1 MGWVHWLSARA
12 GLAVSLSLRIGFC
25 GKISHI
31 FELDWTFEIYL
42 SQRPD
47 KEDDRTFL
55 IHPHYW
61 KVLWFPYAYVI
72 VVLRLMITI
81 WCTYQPYWK
90 THISLFTIWPSET
103 QLLFND
109 WNLGGMSSKDW
120 GRRGKGQIWNSIP
133 LKFKSSPYLPLL
145 WTWARNLTSR
155 WQNRQKWATQACP
168 TVAQCP
174 LTRRRVKAFTKQS
187 STTLTP
193 PFPVE
198 LPLRFPSHKEL
209 RLRGFFPN
217 SNDIWP
223 NSWGIWPN
231 SSDIWQNLQRI
242 WPKSSKSFSRLL
254 LLGWLPWVR
263 WRQLSSTTLSQLFS
277 LSKVLLRCSKV
288 SKGIL
293 RCPKTNAFLISVL
306 RFNCSLKVFLGR
318 PSQCMVWSRIQRRVD
333 GWQAVCC
340 HRGWKGQGTFGSWN
354 PLILD
359 PSNLILDL

>member
-1 MGWVHWLSARA
+1 MQGRLIIWKYCVCQILNSISFRIWSIFLQFWTIFFRFWTIWPTWIVGWVHWLSARA
-12 GLAVSLSLRIGFC
+12 GLAASLSLRIGFC

-90 THISLFTIWPSET
+90 THISLFTIWPSDT

-155 WQNRQKWATQACP
+155 WQNRQKWATQVCP

-174 LTRRRVKAFTKQS
+174 RKRRRVKAFTKQS

-198 LPLRFPSHKEL
+198 LPLRFPSHQALARKEFDQTQMTFDQTQVNL
-209 RLRGFFPN
+209 CRGCSCWDGFPRSGGGNYRAQHWVCYSHFQRFFL
-217 SNDIWP
+217 D
-223 NSWGIWPN
+223 
-231 SSDIWQNLQRI
+231 
-242 WPKSSKSFSRLL
+242 
-254 LLGWLPWVR
+254 
-263 WRQLSSTTLSQLFS
+263 
-277 LSKVLLRCSKV
+277 
-288 SKGIL
+288 
-293 RCPKTNAFLISVL
+293 VL
-306 RFNCSLKVFLGR
+306 RFTKVSLGA
-318 PSQCMVWSRIQRRVD
+318 QR
-333 GWQAVCC
+333 QM
-340 HRGWKGQGTFGSWN
+340 H
-354 PLILD
+354 P
-359 PSNLILDL
+359 